1 MKKSWQKKEK
11 EWHEKRKKVEEQG
24 VRTAAEQ
31 GLITLNRET
40 NMKSFQRK
48 ETIASVWSWKESRV
62 GKRSR

>member
-1 MKKSWQKKEK
+1 MKREKKD
-11 EWHEKRKKVEEQG
+11 EEQG
-24 VRTAAEQ
+24 VRTEAEQ

-48 ETIASVWSWKESRV
+48 ETIALVWSWKESRV